1 MNFIA
6 PISQECKAG
15 IIGHVNLPA
24 PASSIHRYPLLH
36 LLAAL
41 VCGIVVERWLIS
53 ALPVPV
59 WLGMG
64 VLALA
69 GWRWFRGDLRAGWIL
84 MLLVWAAV
92 GAARH
97 HDHWHRYLEQDVG
110 NLEIDDKLPVA
121 IRIQL
126 QTSPEA
132 TPLAEPDPLSTMPVG
147 VQSRFHAR
155 VLQLR
160 NRRTW
165 EAASGRIAVRADG
178 HVLQHSVG
186 DVVEVFGVLSRLPA
200 PMNPGEPDRRITHRN
215 RRTLCRLDIS
225 HPDCIR
231 TIRSNSKS
239 LSSWLGWLRG
249 GGLSQLDRYVG
260 RTRSP
265 LAGAL
270 LLGARD
276 RLDYDRVE
284 QFFHTGTMHLLA
296 ISGLH
301 VGILAWAFF
310 FLANRTSSRRTILLS
325 LMVCTLI
332 YCHLTG
338 LRAPVLR
345 AATLVELICISSLLR
360 RKFSALNALAAAA
373 ILILL
378 FRPGAVAVPGAQLSF
393 LAVTTLIWLSH
404 ASMPRR
410 MEGLEKLV
418 NESRSTSRRI
428 GMSITHRLGQL
439 GLAGFAIWLA
449 ALPLV
454 MFWFHLCSPVALA
467 LNVVLTLPIT
477 IGLLSGFGVLL
488 SGAIASPL
496 AAVCGRLCAGC
507 LALVESIVQFSHD
520 LPGAYF
526 WVSQTSGLWCTT
538 FYVGLVAFF
547 VLPSLQFNKR
557 LVVAWFMLWTTL
569 PIIVRWTDQQWPSGP
584 QELRCTFLSVGHG
597 TCAVLEMPDGE
608 VLIYDAGR
616 MGIPSSGVNVVSE
629 FLWSRGITHVDG
641 ILMSHADADHYNL
654 VPGLMNRFSVG
665 EVFVASRMLENEGR
679 GVAIL
684 RDAIRQASVPIRQ
697 LQTNDV
703 LVFGAA
709 WVRVLHPL
717 AEGVPGSDNANSVV
731 INVEFQGRRI
741 LLPGDLESPGLED
754 VMAELPL
761 DVDLAMAP
769 HHGSLRSDPRGFTG
783 WCTPEFVVISGGRD
797 SRHAQIRRAFE
808 HGGAIVL
815 HTAYDGAV
823 TATVSEHQIRLE
835 SFLGGS
841 VGAAD
846 EEPKMAASLKSELDG
861 KLSQI
866 RRIGR

>member
-1 MNFIA
+1 MM
-6 PISQECKAG
+6 
-15 IIGHVNLPA
+15 GHVNLPD
-24 PASSIHRYPLLH
+24 PELPTNRYPLLL

-41 VCGIVVERWLIS
+41 ASGIVAERWLIS
-53 ALPVPV
+53 SLPVHF
-59 WLGMG
+59 WL
-64 VLALA
+64 VLSVVALV
-69 GWRWFRGDLRAGWIL
+69 GWTCCRRYMRVAAV
-84 MLLVWAAV
+84 LLLFAWAAV

-97 HDHWHRYLEQDVG
+97 HDHWHCYPEQDVAH
-110 NLEIDDKLPVA
+110 LEIVDTLPVA

-132 TPLAEPDPLSTMPVG
+132 TPLAEPDPMSTLPVG
-147 VQSRFHAR
+147 VQSRFHAH

-160 NRRTW
+160 NRQTW
-165 EAASGRIAVRADG
+165 EPASGRIAVHASG

-200 PMNPGEPDRRITHRN
+200 PMNPGQPDRRISHRN
-215 RRTLCRLDIS
+215 RRTLCRLDVR

-231 TIRSNSKS
+231 TIRGNSNS
-239 LSSWLGWLRG
+239 LSSWLGWLRD

-260 RTRSP
+260 RTQSP

-284 QFFHTGTMHLLA
+284 QFFHTGTIHLLA

-310 FLANRTSSRRTILLS
+310 FWANRTSSRRTILLL

-345 AATLVELICISSLLR
+345 AATLVELICISSFFR

-373 ILILL
+373 ILVLL
-378 FRPGAVAVPGAQLSF
+378 IRPGAVAIPGAQLSF

-404 ASMPRR
+404 ASSPRR
-410 MEGLEKLV
+410 IEGLDKLV
-418 NESRSTSRRI
+418 NESRSMPRRAWMTLS
-428 GMSITHRLGQL
+428 GRMGQL
-439 GLAGFAIWLA
+439 GVAGIAIWLV

-454 MFWFHLCSPVALA
+454 MYWFHLCSPVALA
-467 LNVVLTLPIT
+467 LNVVLTIPIT

-488 SGAIASPL
+488 CGAMVSPL
-496 AAVCGRLCAGC
+496 AAVCGRLCAGS
-507 LALVESIVQFSHD
+507 LALVESIVQFSHS

-526 WVSQTSGLWCTT
+526 WVCQTSGFWCTT
-538 FYVGLVAFF
+538 FYIGLAGLFII
-547 VLPSLQFNKR
+547 PSVQFNKR
-557 LVVAWFMLWTTL
+557 VVVAWFLLWMTL
-569 PIIVRWTDQQWPSGP
+569 PILVRWTDQPWSSAL

-597 TCAVLEMPDGE
+597 TCAVLEMPDGR

-616 MGIPSSGVNVVSE
+616 MGIPASGVNVVSE
-629 FLWSRGITHVDG
+629 YLWSRGITHVDG

-654 VPGLMNRFSVG
+654 VPGLMDRFSVG
-665 EVFVASRMLENEGR
+665 QIFVASRMFANTGP
-679 GVAIL
+679 GVTAL
-684 RDAIRQASVPIRQ
+684 RDAIGDANVPIRH

-703 LVFGAA
+703 LLFGA
-709 WVRVLHPL
+709 VRASVLHPL
-717 AEGVPGSDNANSVV
+717 ENGVSGSDNANSVV
-731 INVEFQGRRI
+731 LNVEFQGRRI

-754 VMAELPL
+754 VMSELPL

-769 HHGSLRSDPRGFTG
+769 HHGSLGSDPRGFTR

-797 SRHAQIRRAFE
+797 TRHARIRRAFE

-841 VGAAD
+841 VRVAN
-846 EEPKMAASLKSELDG
+846 ENNKVAASL
-861 KLSQI
+861 
-866 RRIGR
+866 